1 MDLQGQVI
9 QFSLILDSLMNPG
22 KHAKYFE
29 FKSGKTELAKAV
41 AGECD
46 ACFVLLSPSNLL
58 SKYVGDSERALARMF
73 EYAKRMAPTVLFFD
87 EIDALGMSR
96 SADSTD
102 QGIRRL
108 MAELLVQFNLL
119 KPSHRVTILAA
130 TNRIEDID
138 CALLRRFERRIEIG
152 LLPDAERAKLIELKM
167 TGTMTHVDIDFL
179 KIARQTDGFSGA
191 DLELLCREAAMHGVR
206 ELMQNE
212 ELLRSGSPSIRPV
225 SFDDFMLAIQAIF
238 PSSRSGAQPPS
249 NADPCFEGGRRQRK
263 RSAECRIGQ
272 QTQLSCPYQNGPST
286 AGFKTQTSHP
296 TS

>member
-1 MDLQGQVI
+1 
-9 QFSLILDSLMNPG
+9 
-22 KHAKYFE
+22 
-29 FKSGKTELAKAV
+29 
-41 AGECD
+41 
-46 ACFVLLSPSNLL
+46 VLLSPSNLL
-58 SKYVGDSERALARMF
+58 SKYVGDSERTLARMF

-96 SADSTD
+96 SADNTD

-119 KPSHRVTILAA
+119 KASHRVTILAA

-167 TGTMTHVDIDFL
+167 NGTVTQVDIDFL
-179 KIARQTDGFSGA
+179 KIARQTDGYSGA

-212 ELLRSGSPSIRPV
+212 ELLRSGTASIRPV

-238 PSSRSGAQPPS
+238 PSSRSGQMPS
-249 NADPCFEGGRRQRK
+249 NTEPCFEGGRRQRK
-263 RSAECRIGQ
+263 RSAECRSGQ
-272 QTQLSCPYQNGPST
+272 QTPISCPYQNGPSGSI
-286 AGFKTQTSHP
+286 AGFKTQISHSTS
-296 TS
+296 

>member
-1 MDLQGQVI
+1 M
-9 QFSLILDSLMNPG
+9 
-22 KHAKYFE
+22 
-29 FKSGKTELAKAV
+29 AKAV

-58 SKYVGDSERALARMF
+58 SKYVGDSERTLARMF

-87 EIDALGMSR
+87 EIDALGMNR
-96 SADSTD
+96 SADNTD

-119 KPSHRVTILAA
+119 KASHRVTILAA

-167 TGTMTHVDIDFL
+167 NGTITHIDVDFL
-179 KIARQTDGFSGA
+179 KIARQTDGYSGA
-191 DLELLCREAAMHGVR
+191 DLELLCREAAMYGVR

-212 ELLRSGSPSIRPV
+212 ELLRSGTASIRPV
-225 SFDDFMLAIQAIF
+225 TFDDFMLAIQAIF
-238 PSSRSGAQPPS
+238 PSSRSVTQPPS

-263 RSAECRIGQ
+263 RSAECRSGQ
-272 QTQLSCPYQNGPST
+272 QNPLSCPNQNGTSGSFT
-286 AGFKTQTSHP
+286 GFKSQISHSTS
-296 TS
+296 